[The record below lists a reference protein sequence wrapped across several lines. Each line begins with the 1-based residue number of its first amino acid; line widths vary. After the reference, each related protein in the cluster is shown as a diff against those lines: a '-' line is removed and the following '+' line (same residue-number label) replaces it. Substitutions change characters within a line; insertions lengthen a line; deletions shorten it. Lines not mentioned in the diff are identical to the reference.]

1 MNIRCAEIA
10 NLARSNHVVERIER
24 LFYRALVIEQMFL
37 VETNVVG
44 VESLQAVEFFI
55 TLYI

>member
-1 MNIRCAEIA
+1 
-10 NLARSNHVVERIER
+10 
-24 LFYRALVIEQMFL
+24 MFL

>member
-1 MNIRCAEIA
+1 MRRDSEPRQIE
-10 NLARSNHVVERIER
+10 HVVERIER
-24 LFYRALVIEQMFL
+24 LFYRALVIEQMFFGRD
-37 VETNVVG
+37 NVVG